1 MSKQPNK
8 PQSGQPR
15 QAGSHSAAPGQQQQY
30 DAGEGGQFIKQIHPR
45 MEVIGAD
52 GGHVGKVDR
61 VEGSRIR
68 LDPQD
73 WTGSDRGTAHF
84 LPLDQVSSIE
94 GDKVRLSLDA
104 RSATSI
110 AASH

>member
-1 MSKQPNK
+1 MTKQPNTAQ
-8 PQSGQPR
+8 PGQR
-15 QAGSHSAAPGQQQQY
+15 HQAGSQGHATRQQQQFE
-30 DAGEGGQFIKQIHPR
+30 AEMGGRIAEQIHAR

-52 GGHVGKVDR
+52 GGHVGKVER

-68 LDPQD
+68 LDPAD
-73 WTGSDRGTAHF
+73 WQGSDRGAAHYV
-84 LPLDQVSSIE
+84 PLDQVGSIE
-94 GDKVRLSLDA
+94 GDKVRLTLDA